1 MREHMYNL
9 ILIAITPKGAY
20 GGRRREGGGGLRKT

>member
-9 ILIAITPKGAY
+9 ILIAITPKAAN
-20 GGRRREGGGGLRKT
+20 GGRRREAGGGLRKT

>member
-9 ILIAITPKGAY
+9 ILIAITPKAAN
-20 GGRRREGGGGLRKT
+20 GGRREAGGGLRKT

>member
-1 MREHMYNL
+1 MREHMYNF

>member
-1 MREHMYNL
+1 MYNF